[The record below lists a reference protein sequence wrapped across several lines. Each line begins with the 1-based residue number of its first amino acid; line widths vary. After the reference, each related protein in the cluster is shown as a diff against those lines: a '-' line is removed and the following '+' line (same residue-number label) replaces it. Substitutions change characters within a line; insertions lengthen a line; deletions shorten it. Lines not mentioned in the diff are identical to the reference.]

1 MPELTTTTPALKGVE
16 RAAVVLMA
24 LGEDHA
30 AEILRHLDPR
40 ELHKI
45 GVAMTNL
52 TRINRDQ
59 ISEIVHT
66 FNQEINEQSSLV
78 LDSENYIRGVLIRAL
93 GREKAKGV
101 LDHIFDNETGS
112 GVDSL
117 KWMDASAIAGGLRD
131 EHPQVVALVLSSL
144 RADQAAEIVGLLPA
158 SLREEALLRVATLDE
173 IPSGALEELNEL
185 VEKQVMRNISAAA
198 TSKIGGPKRAAE
210 ILGRLD
216 GNVESQILDKIKEA
230 DADLGGK
237 IEDLMVVFESLLS
250 LSDRDIQT
258 LLREVSSET
267 LLVAL
272 RGAEDGVRNKIMG
285 NMSKRAAELL
295 RDDLEAM
302 PPVKLS
308 DVETAQKEIMAAA
321 KRLAEAGEITLGT
334 KGEQL
339 V

>member
-1 MPELTTTTPALKGVE
+1 MPELTTTNLKGVE

-45 GVAMTNL
+45 GVAMTAL
-52 TRINRDQ
+52 TLVNREQ
-59 ISEIVHT
+59 ISQIVHS
-66 FNQEINEQSSLV
+66 FNEEVHEQTSLV
-78 LDSENYIRGVLIRAL
+78 LDSENFVRGVLTRAL
-93 GREKAKGV
+93 GREKAKGI
-101 LDHIFDNETGS
+101 LEHIFDGETRS

-117 KWMDASAIAGGLRD
+117 KWIDSRAIAGGLRD
-131 EHPQVVALVLSSL
+131 EHPQVVAMVLSSL
-144 RADQAAEIVGLLPA
+144 RVEQAAEIVGLLPA
-158 SLREEALLRVATLDE
+158 PLRDEALLRVATLGE
-173 IPSGALEELNEL
+173 VPSGALEELNEL
-185 VEKQVMRNISAAA
+185 IEKQVMGNINAAA
-198 TSKIGGPKRAAE
+198 TAKIGGPKRAAE

-216 GNVESQILDKIKEA
+216 GGIESQILDKIKES
-230 DADLGGK
+230 DADLGNR
-237 IEDLMVVFESLLS
+237 IEEIMVVFENLLGV
-250 LSDRDIQT
+250 SDRDIQT
-258 LLREVSSET
+258 LLREVSSEV

-272 RGAEDGVRNKIMG
+272 RGAEEGVRTKIMG

-308 DVETAQKEIMAAA
+308 DVENAQKEIMNAA
-321 KRLAEAGEITLGT
+321 KRLAEAGEISLGS
-334 KGEQL
+334 KGDQL

>member
-45 GVAMTNL
+45 GVSMTNL

-112 GVDSL
+112 GVEEVR
-117 KWMDASAIAGGLRD
+117 DAWAGSDRRVWRSRRRATLGLGEQRD
-131 EHPQVVALVLSSL
+131 ELACRSGQARCDPHASGDPARGDSRCVDSRRPVVATP
-144 RADQAAEIVGLLPA
+144 RARDGERARAGTGAAAGVVG
-158 SLREEALLRVATLDE
+158 V
-173 IPSGALEELNEL
+173 
-185 VEKQVMRNISAAA
+185 SAARLQVA
-198 TSKIGGPKRAAE
+198 RLGNRSNDVTPGRRLGVVDHSMRGGE
-210 ILGRLD
+210 GRCF
-216 GNVESQILDKIKEA
+216 Q
-230 DADLGGK
+230 
-237 IEDLMVVFESLLS
+237 
-250 LSDRDIQT
+250 
-258 LLREVSSET
+258 
-267 LLVAL
+267 
-272 RGAEDGVRNKIMG
+272 
-285 NMSKRAAELL
+285 
-295 RDDLEAM
+295 
-302 PPVKLS
+302 
-308 DVETAQKEIMAAA
+308 
-321 KRLAEAGEITLGT
+321 
-334 KGEQL
+334 
-339 V
+339 